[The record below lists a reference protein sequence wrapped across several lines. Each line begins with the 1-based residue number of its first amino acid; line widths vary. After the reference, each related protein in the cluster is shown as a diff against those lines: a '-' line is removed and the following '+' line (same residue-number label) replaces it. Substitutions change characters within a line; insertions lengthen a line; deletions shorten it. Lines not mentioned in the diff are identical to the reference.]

1 MYTHIKNVQILISL
15 LKQYGIKHV
24 VLSPGT
30 RNTALSHSIDSDD
43 FFHCYSIVDER
54 SAAFVAL
61 GLAER
66 MKEGVCVS
74 CTAATATSNY
84 LPAIREAY
92 ERGIKLIAL
101 TADRDRYTM
110 FQMEDQCIDQVDMYH
125 GYVKK
130 AVHMPIV
137 KDDRDYWYCNRVCN
151 EALQSI
157 DLHRDGPVQI
167 NYDMSFGVPEIAAAP
182 IKELPITR
190 KIERLVPM
198 EVDWKGLAQ
207 TIESKKRILVV
218 CGSDY
223 AETNYLRSSLL
234 SFSNKCNCAVLHDT
248 YSNVASSEAKVYLN
262 PGPIAQVMSEE
273 EKKSL
278 KPDLIISFGNI
289 YYGTVKDFLPMFAK
303 EVEHWEVSIDGQIND
318 GFRCLKKLF
327 EMRPEE
333 FFDGLNSVCKGINT
347 HSYYDEW
354 MYRFN
359 QINYGSLPFTHFKV
373 IQTVCAS
380 LPPNSI
386 LHTSVLNAIRF
397 SNYSSINPTIVNFAN
412 IGADGIDGALSTFIG
427 QASSTNNMAFLLVG
441 DLSLLYDASSLLL
454 DLPQNARIIVVNNYA
469 GAEFHRNFGREIKSV
484 NKFIAAG
491 HNTKIGHCAPLS
503 NAAYYSADDEE
514 SLASCMNEL
523 IKDDGNP
530 KLLEVFTDAKTDGA
544 TLNRFWDENRHMSRK
559 TRLKNAIKKTI
570 GIQNIGKI
578 KKILK
583 R

>member
-30 RNTALSHSIDSDD
+30 RNTALSHSIESDE

-61 GLAER
+61 GIAE
-66 MKEGVCVS
+66 KLNEGVCVS

-110 FQMEDQCIDQVDMYH
+110 FQMEDQCIDQIDMYH

-137 KDDRDYWYCNRVCN
+137 RNDRDYWYCNRVCN

-182 IKELPITR
+182 IKELPVTR
-190 KIERLVPM
+190 KIDRIVSK
-198 EVDWKGLAQ
+198 DINWKGLAKTVQ
-207 TIESKKRILVV
+207 SKKRILVV

-223 AETNYLRSSLL
+223 TESSRLRKSLL
-234 SFSNKCNCAVLHDT
+234 SFSGNCDSVVLYDT
-248 YSNVASSEAKVYLN
+248 YSNVASAEAKAFLN

-273 EKKSL
+273 EKRSL
-278 KPDLIISFGNI
+278 KPDLIISFGNV

-303 EVEHWEVSIDGQIND
+303 EVEHWEVSMDGQIND
-318 GFRCLKKLF
+318 GFRCLRKLF

-333 FFDGLNSVCKGINT
+333 FFEGLNSVCKGANT
-347 HSYYDEW
+347 YSYYKEW
-354 MYRFN
+354 MGRFN
-359 QINYGSLPFTHFKV
+359 QIKCGSLPFTHFKV

-380 LPPNSI
+380 LPKNSM
-386 LHTSVLNAIRF
+386 LHTSVLNAIRL
-397 SNYSSINPTIVNFAN
+397 SNYSSIDPTVENFAN

-427 QASSTNNMAFLLVG
+427 QARSTKRLAFLLIG
-441 DLSLLYDASSLLL
+441 DLSLLYDANSLLL
-454 DLPQNARIIVVNNYA
+454 DLPKNVRIIVINNYA
-469 GAEFHRNFGREIKSV
+469 GAEFHRNFGREIKTV

-491 HNTKIGHCAPLS
+491 HNTKICHCAPLS
-503 NAAYYSADDEE
+503 NAVYYSANDDE
-514 SLASCMNEL
+514 SLEL
-523 IKDDGNP
+523 SMKEILKDDGNP

-544 TLNRFWDENRHMSRK
+544 TLNRFWDENRHVSR
-559 TRLKNAIKKTI
+559 TIRIKNSIKKAI
-570 GIQNIGKI
+570 GVQNVGRI
-578 KKILK
+578 KKLLK